1 MKGVSRSYFIKKI
14 LTEFDWNN
22 KYFPNMKKLKKVWFE
37 IKWKNKCYLVTN
49 DCVNVRKMRFDE
61 LGLEESSLLE
71 RAVNENDVDNVVTD
85 VTLSIQLK
93 QF

>member
-1 MKGVSRSYFIKKI
+1 
-14 LTEFDWNN
+14 
-22 KYFPNMKKLKKVWFE
+22 
-37 IKWKNKCYLVTN
+37 
-49 DCVNVRKMRFDE
+49 MRFDE